1 MKVKI
6 DQLDD
11 EVNKRNADLIIQQLK
26 KENDRLHQLVNKHH
40 ESRVKRISV
49 VVSIHVCY
57 RNDRVAT
64 YVYTYIVYIY
74 YMSSFCLVYIYY
86 DTNILVAQNL
96 VLIPLL

>member
-11 EVNKRNADLIIQQLK
+11 EVNERNADLIIQQLK

-57 RNDRVAT
+57 HNDRVAT
-64 YVYTYIVYIY
+64 YVYTYIVCIFTCPVFALYTYI
-74 YMSSFCLVYIYY
+74 MIQIFWWHK
-86 DTNILVAQNL
+86 T
-96 VLIPLL
+96 